1 MQVVRTPRGER
12 VVVMQASELL
22 MTEVA
27 LSRYVLENPNSN
39 LAVRM
44 LAETSHANEE
54 AESAM
59 EDAAEGSAPA

>member
-54 AESAM
+54 AVSARAA
-59 EDAAEGSAPA
+59 AAECSAPA